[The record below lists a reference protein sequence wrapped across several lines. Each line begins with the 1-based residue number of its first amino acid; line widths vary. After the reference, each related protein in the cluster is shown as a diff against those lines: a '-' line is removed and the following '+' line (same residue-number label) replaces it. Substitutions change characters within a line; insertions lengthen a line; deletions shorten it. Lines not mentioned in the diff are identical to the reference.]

1 MIVCCLK
8 KLNDNGNCAISMA
21 KSEYFTCHV
30 GPLCLHGPPF
40 LTPAKIICNFFSGK
54 LFFLFSPTCKAYLTS
69 IPSINGRKWIKP
81 YLIQYFSFLLVPKKI
96 YRKRRHCFT
105 FTRYANGE
113 ILASFWVR
121 VCQGVKGLSKS
132 ILVHQGKR
140 QIHAHV
146 SNLRFHLTNLT
157 PNLKRIATEKVL
169 LGWLIQKN
177 I

>member
-1 MIVCCLK
+1 MVIVPFQWQ
-8 KLNDNGNCAISMA
+8 NPNISPA
-21 KSEYFTCHV
+21 TLGLSACT
-30 GPLCLHGPPF
+30 GLHF
-40 LTPAKIICNFFSGK
+40 WHLQKEFVIFFSGK
-54 LFFLFSPTCKAYLTS
+54 LFFLFSPRCKAYLTFM
-69 IPSINGRKWIKP
+69 PSINGRKWIKP

-121 VCQGVKGLSKS
+121 LFQGVKGLSKS

-157 PNLKRIATEKVL
+157 SNLKRIATEKVL

>member
-1 MIVCCLK
+1 M
-8 KLNDNGNCAISMA
+8 
-21 KSEYFTCHV
+21 
-30 GPLCLHGPPF
+30 
-40 LTPAKIICNFFSGK
+40 
-54 LFFLFSPTCKAYLTS
+54 
-69 IPSINGRKWIKP
+69 PSINGRKWIKP

-121 VCQGVKGLSKS
+121 VFQRVKGLSKS

-157 PNLKRIATEKVL
+157 SNLKDCHRESTFGVINSEKIYNSWVQNGRIGRIWGVGIFSNL
-169 LGWLIQKN
+169 QSSRIR
-177 I
+177 